1 MIAEH
6 ARLLALQFAGLM
18 ESEVPTTCKV
28 LASVKNDTRDYKPD
42 AKSRSAWELATHIA
56 TSDAWFLDSIINGAF
71 AFDPAAAKQAEA
83 QFNTTDD
90 VVAFYKTTVPSKLAT
105 IKSMSDDHLTR
116 DVDFFGMMKQ
126 PAVTYLGLANNHSV
140 HHRGQLAAYLRPMG
154 STVPAIYGGSA
165 DEPMQ
170 GV

>member
-1 MIAEH
+1 MNADH
-6 ARLLALQFAGLM
+6 ARLLAHQFAGLM

-28 LASVKNDTRDYKPD
+28 LASVKSDNRDYKPD

-56 TSDAWFLDSIINGAF
+56 TSDTWFLDSIINGAF
-71 AFDPAAAKQAEA
+71 SFDPAASKQAEA
-83 QFNTTDD
+83 QFKSPSDL
-90 VVAFYKTTVPSKLAT
+90 VAFYKTTVPSKLAT
-105 IKSMSDDHLTR
+105 IKNMSDDDLTR

-126 PAVTYLGLANNHSV
+126 PAVAYLGLANNHSV

-170 GV
+170 GM